1 MDSQLKKGFLETC
14 VLANLKK
21 ADSYGYRIIQEITP
35 LIKTS
40 ESTLYP
46 VLRRLEDKN
55 LVSTYSK
62 EYNGRLR
69 KYYQLTAMG
78 NDKLNEFKEEAEH
91 ITQIMDYILEKGDY
105 HE

>member
-21 ADSYGYRIIQEITP
+21 NDSYGYRIIQDISP
-35 LIKTS
+35 LIPTS

-46 VLRRLEDKN
+46 VLRRLEDKQ

-69 KYYQLTAMG
+69 KYYQITDAG
-78 NDKLNEFKEEAEH
+78 KNKLNEFKKESLQ
-91 ITQIMDYILEKGDY
+91 IVQIMDYILEKGEKDD
-105 HE
+105 

>member
-1 MDSQLKKGFLETC
+1 MDNQLKKGFLETC

-21 ADSYGYRIIQEITP
+21 ADSYGYKIIQEITP

-46 VLRRLEDKN
+46 VLRRLEDKK

-69 KYYQLTAMG
+69 KYYQLTATG
-78 NDKLNEFKEEAEH
+78 NKKLNEFKKEAEH
-91 ITQIMDYILEKGDY
+91 ITHIMDYILEKGGPY
-105 HE
+105 E